1 MNRSFS
7 LELLLRDME
16 PGKAEHVAAVVVVCV
31 PETGVDVLLVEVTK
45 VVVVAAVVAD
55 DACPLGMH

>member
-1 MNRSFS
+1 
-7 LELLLRDME
+7 ME